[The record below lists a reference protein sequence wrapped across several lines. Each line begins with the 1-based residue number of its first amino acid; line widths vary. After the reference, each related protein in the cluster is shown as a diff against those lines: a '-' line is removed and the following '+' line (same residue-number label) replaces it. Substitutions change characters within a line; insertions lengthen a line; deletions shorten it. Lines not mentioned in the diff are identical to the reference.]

1 MARTPRIPGRPTST
15 QNPSALLFNSL
26 ASFPSSLCAAA
37 GPRPCSLP
45 PHPDQAAVG
54 ERDRKERR
62 RTPQRADAEPEL
74 RRRATP
80 LERPWR
86 RRRPFRELLRKE
98 EEDDDA
104 PELQGD
110 DTKLRNRSCRVQR
123 RRSCQ
128 GGGGTRSR
136 KDVDSDLDAAPR
148 RLSASSSPRR
158 VRLLTPKRPSVRRST
173 RRTLTS
179 TTTSTLHEVTIQTLL
194 SLQIL

>member
-148 RLSASSSPRR
+148 RSEKHSEDPDEYDYFDTTRGFGRR
-158 VRLLTPKRPSVRRST
+158 DEDEPNDDHSYDGWR
-173 RRTLTS
+173 
-179 TTTSTLHEVTIQTLL
+179 
-194 SLQIL
+194 